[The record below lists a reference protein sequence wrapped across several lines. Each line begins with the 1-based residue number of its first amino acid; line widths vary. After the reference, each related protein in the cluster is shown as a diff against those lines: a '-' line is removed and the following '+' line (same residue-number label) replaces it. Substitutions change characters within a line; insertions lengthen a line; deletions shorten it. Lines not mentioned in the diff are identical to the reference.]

1 MPFSQVQMEAL
12 EKFIINNK
20 DLAVLEAK
28 ISRFNIFEAIGMVRR
43 EIKHS
48 NFIAFLLDPSQKHLL
63 GDIFLKRVLTHIS
76 LNAENLPLSS
86 IEIAIANFN
95 DAEVKREWKHI
106 DLLIY
111 SQINQCVCVFENKVD
126 SSERPNQLENY
137 ENTVDREF
145 PDYKKIFI
153 YLTKEGDSAS
163 RDNWVVLSYKDLVD
177 IFDAICN
184 ERKSMISED
193 IYLSIRHYIDLVRK
207 HLLGESGIADLC
219 RNIYRQH
226 RMAIEIIY
234 ESKDIEESGNTEI
247 CQKIYKQHRPAI
259 EMIYEHRSDL
269 RAYIKEFL
277 EQIIAESDNLAQEEN
292 TLLWIR
298 FAPREWDELSFQT
311 SCSRWTPSSRLLLFE
326 FWNREQSLELR
337 LVIGPGELE
346 IKNII
351 YNTLRRLNLSGV
363 KRCQIRDSK
372 WTQSYII
379 SVLDP
384 SDYKNTNLRDLE
396 EKIKE
401 FWLNYIN
408 GDMKVIRQAI
418 RNLNV

>member
-351 YNTLRRLNLSGV
+351 
-363 KRCQIRDSK
+363 
-372 WTQSYII
+372 
-379 SVLDP
+379 
-384 SDYKNTNLRDLE
+384 
-396 EKIKE
+396 
-401 FWLNYIN
+401 
-408 GDMKVIRQAI
+408 
-418 RNLNV
+418 

>member
-20 DLAVLEAK
+20 DLEVLEAK

-111 SQINQCVCVFENKVD
+111 SQINKCVCVFENKVD

-145 PDYKKIFI
+145 PDYKKVFI

-177 IFDAICN
+177 IFDAIGN

-234 ESKDIEESGNTEI
+234 ASKDIEESGNTEI

>member
-163 RDNWVVLSYKDLVD
+163 RDTWVVLSYKDLVD